1 MVFLQNLDRH
11 PFARKQLL
19 LDAFFQIVDTLLVH
33 QARAVDVY
41 ADHAPVTVRR
51 DLLDPDH
58 FKQSPPIF
66 RNM

>member
-1 MVFLQNLDRH
+1 MVFLQNLDRY

-33 QARAVDVY
+33 QARAVDVD

-51 DLLDPDH
+51 NLLDPDH
-58 FKQSPPIF
+58 FKQSPHIF